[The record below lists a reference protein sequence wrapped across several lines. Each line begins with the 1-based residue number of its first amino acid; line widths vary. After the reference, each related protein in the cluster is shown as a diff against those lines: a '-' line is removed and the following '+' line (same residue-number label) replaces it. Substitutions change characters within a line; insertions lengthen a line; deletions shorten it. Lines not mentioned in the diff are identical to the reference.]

1 MLSRVPRSILSTIT
15 MVFHYSIQILAHL
28 YLAFIYPL
36 TPLHIRMPVPEVIP
50 VTFDQLA
57 AGL

>member
-1 MLSRVPRSILSTIT
+1 
-15 MVFHYSIQILAHL
+15 VFHYSIQILAHL

-57 AGL
+57 ARV